1 MSQFQI
7 NNQQN
12 MNYTL
17 IANQFIDGFLA
28 DANDAQIK
36 VYLYLLRHMNNE
48 KMCSISAM
56 ADCFNYSEKDVLR
69 ALSYWER
76 KRILQLTFDN
86 RNELCGITLSSFT
99 KPQSSNMSGFSTGN
113 KDTQTSADTL
123 SSRSLEPAPKIQSQ
137 TDVPMVKTV
146 TYMSN
151 TSTFV
156 KPEYT
161 LDQLAEFKSRESTA
175 ELMFIAESYLGKTLS
190 ANDVRSILFISD
202 KLHFSFDLIDY
213 LLQYCIDRGK
223 RDFRYIEKV
232 AISWAEAH
240 ITTPEQAQTQ
250 TTKYDKDTYT
260 VMNALGKNNQPT
272 PKEAEYIK
280 RWYQI
285 YGFTSDVILEAC
297 ERTVLATDKH
307 RFEYADKILNSWK
320 TFGVHH
326 KTDIAK
332 ADAAFATNKKKS
344 SAPSVSAKNKFN
356 QFKQNDYDFDALEK
370 ELLSN

>member
-7 NNQQN
+7 SNESY
-12 MNYTL
+12 MDYTF
-17 IANQFIDGFLA
+17 IANPFIDSFLA

-36 VYLYLLRHMNNE
+36 VYLYLLRHMNNA

-56 ADCFNYSEKDVLR
+56 ADFFNYSEKDVLR
-69 ALSYWER
+69 ALSYWE
-76 KRILQLTFDN
+76 KKCILKLTYDPK
-86 RNELCGITLSSFT
+86 NELCGICLCPFPSSQNSDLT
-99 KPQSSNMSGFSTGN
+99 DTSTEHQNSKQAAAPYSNSVTQPQASS
-113 KDTQTSADTL
+113 AVL
-123 SSRSLEPAPKIQSQ
+123 
-137 TDVPMVKTV
+137 KTV

-161 LDQLAEFKSRESTA
+161 LDQLAEFKSRESTS

-202 KLHFSFDLIDY
+202 QLKFSIDLIDY

-223 RDFRYIEKV
+223 KDFRYIEKV

-240 ITTPEQAQTQ
+240 ITTPGQAQAQ
-250 TTKYDKDTYT
+250 AMKYDKDTYT

-272 PKEAEYIK
+272 PKEAEFIK
-280 RWYQI
+280 RWYHI

-332 ADAAFATNKKKS
+332 ADAAFETGKKKAS
-344 SAPSVSAKNKFN
+344 SASAAPKNKFN
-356 QFKQNDYDFDALEK
+356 HFKQNDYDFDALEK

>member
-12 MNYTL
+12 MGYTL
-17 IANQFIDGFLA
+17 IANSFLDGFLA

-36 VYLYLLRHMNNE
+36 VYLYLLRYMNSASD
-48 KMCSISAM
+48 CSISAM
-56 ADCFNYSEKDVLR
+56 ADYFNYSEKDVLR
-69 ALSYWER
+69 ALTYWER
-76 KRILQLTFDN
+76 KQVLYLTYN
-86 RNELCGITLSSFT
+86 NNNELISVSLC
-99 KPQSSNMSGFSTGN
+99 
-113 KDTQTSADTL
+113 
-123 SSRSLEPAPKIQSQ
+123 SLENSQ
-137 TDVPMVKTV
+137 TAENFLKPPAKDVSSTKTPDSKETEAVKTMAYV
-146 TYMSN
+146 SN
-151 TSTFV
+151 TSAFV

-161 LDQLAEFKSRESTA
+161 LDQLAEFQSRETTA

-190 ANDVRSILFISD
+190 ANDVRSILFISEE
-202 KLHFSFDLIDY
+202 LHFSFDLIDY

-240 ITTPEQAQTQ
+240 ITTSEQAQSQ
-250 TTKYDKDTYT
+250 TMKYDKDTYV

-272 PKEAEYIK
+272 PKETDYIK

-285 YGFTSDVILEAC
+285 YGFTSEVILEAC
-297 ERTVLATDKH
+297 ERTVMATDKH
-307 RFEYADKILNSWK
+307 RFEYADKILSSWK
-320 TFGVHH
+320 SLGVHH

-332 ADAAFATNKKKS
+332 ADAAFASKKKIS
-344 SAPSVSAKNKFN
+344 QTQTPSTAGKNKFN

>member
-12 MNYTL
+12 MDYTL
-17 IANQFIDGFLA
+17 IANSFLDGFLA

-36 VYLYLLRHMNNE
+36 VYLYLLRYMNNVSD
-48 KMCSISAM
+48 CSISAM
-56 ADCFNYSEKDVLR
+56 ADYFNYSEKDVLR
-69 ALSYWER
+69 ALTYWER
-76 KRILQLTFDN
+76 KQVLHLTYN
-86 RNELCGITLSSFT
+86 NKNELIGVSLC
-99 KPQSSNMSGFSTGN
+99 
-113 KDTQTSADTL
+113 
-123 SSRSLEPAPKIQSQ
+123 SLESSQ
-137 TDVPMVKTV
+137 TVENFLKPPTKDVSSAKTPDSKETGALKTMAYV
-146 TYMSN
+146 SN
-151 TSTFV
+151 TSAFV

-161 LDQLAEFKSRESTA
+161 LDQLAEFQSRETTA

-190 ANDVRSILFISD
+190 ANDVRSILFISEE
-202 KLHFSFDLIDY
+202 LHFSFDLIDY

-240 ITTPEQAQTQ
+240 ITTSEQAQSQ
-250 TTKYDKDTYT
+250 AMKYDKDTYV

-272 PKEAEYIK
+272 SKETDYIK

-285 YGFTSDVILEAC
+285 YGFTSEVILEAC
-297 ERTVLATDKH
+297 ERTVMATDKH
-307 RFEYADKILNSWK
+307 RFEYADKILSSWK
-320 TFGVHH
+320 SLGVHH

-332 ADAAFATNKKKS
+332 ADAAFASKKKIS
-344 SAPSVSAKNKFN
+344 QTQIPSTAGKNKFN